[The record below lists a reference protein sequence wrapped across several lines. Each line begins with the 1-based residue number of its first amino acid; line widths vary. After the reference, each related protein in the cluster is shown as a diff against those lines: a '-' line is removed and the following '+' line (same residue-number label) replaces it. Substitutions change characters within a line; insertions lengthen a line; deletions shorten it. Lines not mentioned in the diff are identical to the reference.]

1 MSNSESQDFSSINLS
16 AAQLENLQQLGYTK
30 MTPVQA
36 ISLPPILQGKD
47 LIAQAK
53 TGSGKTAAFG
63 LGLLQKINASD
74 LRIQALILCP
84 TRELADQVGKEL
96 RRLAR
101 ATPNIKLVSLCGG
114 KPFVAGS
121 VLGTTCSC
129 ARRTDLRTH
138 LIPKAVLRSCMCR
151 STRPEPLSY
160 K

>member
-114 KPFVAGS
+114 KPFGPQKGS
-121 VLGTTCSC
+121 LIHGAHIAVGTPGRVLDHLSKKNAASTCAKNIC
-129 ARRTDLRTH
+129 A
-138 LIPKAVLRSCMCR
+138 
-151 STRPEPLSY
+151 
-160 K
+160 